1 MPKKSSTG
9 FSLKD
14 HLFSRQRVEY
24 LASLFSTA
32 DPSFDTSG
40 FVDDTLRGFK
50 ALELKQRIAKI
61 ASTLEQYLDQDFRKA
76 AKQIV
81 AALPPPLDPTL
92 SDDDFGDFIFA
103 PLGEY
108 VVRCG
113 SQSAHLQLSLQTLKQ
128 LTMRFSMEDAI
139 RFFIKAHPEQ
149 TLVQL
154 QKWASDKN
162 YHVRRLVSEGTR
174 PLLPWSG
181 RISLPTEISI
191 GLLDSLHADPTRYVT
206 RSIANHL
213 NDIAKSDPELV
224 LDTLRRWRSL
234 GKQREDELR
243 WMIRHALR
251 TLVKQG
257 DSRALQSLGFDPR
270 PAIDVSQFVLTKQAV
285 RPGEAI
291 EFSFAIT
298 ARRRELLVI
307 DYVIDFVKANGK
319 CAPKVFKI
327 KQVEI
332 EASQQMH
339 IKKRHP
345 FRANATTFSLY
356 PGTHRLT
363 LQINGQAH
371 GTLAFEMG
379 CFRND

>member
-1 MPKKSSTG
+1 MSKKSSTG

-14 HLFSRQRVEY
+14 HLFNRQRIEY
-24 LASLFSTA
+24 LASLFSA
-32 DPSFDTSG
+32 VDPSFNTVG
-40 FVDDTLRGFK
+40 FVNDALQGFK

-61 ASTLEQYLDQDFRKA
+61 ATTLEQYLDQDFRKA

-113 SQSAHLQLSLQTLKQ
+113 SQPDHLRLSLQTLKQ

-139 RFFIKAHPEQ
+139 RFFIKAAPEQ
-149 TLVQL
+149 TLKEL
-154 QKWASDKN
+154 HKWTNDKN

-181 RISLPTEISI
+181 RLSLPTEITI
-191 GLLDSLHADPTRYVT
+191 GLLDVLHADPTRYVI
-206 RSIANHL
+206 RSVANHL
-213 NDIAKSDPELV
+213 NDIAKSEPKLV
-224 LDTLRRWRSL
+224 LDTLRRWQSL
-234 GKQREDELR
+234 GKQRDDELR

-251 TLVKQG
+251 TLVKRG
-257 DSRALQSLGFDPR
+257 DARAMQLLGFHPR
-270 PAIDVSQFVLTKQAV
+270 PVIDVSQFALTQQKT

-319 CAPKVFKI
+319 RAPKVFKI
-327 KQVEI
+327 KQVEM
-332 EASQQMH
+332 ESGQQLH
-339 IKKRHP
+339 LKKRHP
-345 FRANATTFSLY
+345 FRANATTYSLY
-356 PGTHRLT
+356 PGTHHLT
-363 LQINGQAH
+363 LQVNGQAF
-371 GTLAFEMG
+371 GRLTFEMG
-379 CFRND
+379 YPI

>member
-14 HLFSRQRVEY
+14 HLFNRQRVEY

-32 DPSFDTSG
+32 DPSFDTAG
-40 FVDDTLRGFK
+40 FVGDTLQGFK
-50 ALELKQRIAKI
+50 ALELKQRIVKI
-61 ASTLEQYLDQDFRKA
+61 ASTLEQYLDRDFRKA

-108 VVRCG
+108 IVRCG
-113 SQSAHLQLSLQTLKQ
+113 SQPAHLQLSLQTLKQ

-149 TLVQL
+149 TLAHL

-181 RISLPTEISI
+181 RISLPTEISL
-191 GLLDSLHADPTRYVT
+191 GLLDTLHADPSRYVT
-206 RSIANHL
+206 RSVANHL
-213 NDIAKSDPELV
+213 NDIAKSDPERV
-224 LDTLRRWRSL
+224 LSALQRWQAL
-234 GKQREDELR
+234 GKQRNDELQ
-243 WMIRHALR
+243 WMTRHALR

-257 DSRALQSLGFDPR
+257 DASALQLLGFHPR
-270 PAIDVSQFVLTKQAV
+270 PAIDVSQFALTRQAI

-291 EFSFAIT
+291 EFSFALT
-298 ARRRELLVI
+298 ARRRETLVI
-307 DYVIDFVKANGK
+307 DYIIDFVKANGK

-332 EASQQMH
+332 EASQQLH

-379 CFRND
+379 